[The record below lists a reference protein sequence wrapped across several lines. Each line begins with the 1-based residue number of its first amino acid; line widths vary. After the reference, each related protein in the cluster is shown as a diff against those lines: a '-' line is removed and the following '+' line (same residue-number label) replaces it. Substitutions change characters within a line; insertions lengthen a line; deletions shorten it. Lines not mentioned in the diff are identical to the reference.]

1 MLGGYSEFPNNHI
14 LIKLSIFKYI
24 LICSLIF
31 DSLV

>member
-24 LICSLIF
+24 LNMFAYI
-31 DSLV
+31 